1 MMTNGDSLPKTDK
14 LSKTKKINQL
24 INKVEMKDFSK
35 KAVAASLSVATAAWL
50 SGAAMLVPVAG
61 AATTAELQ
69 AQIAALLA
77 QITALQAQLGTSAST
92 YSFTRSLTIGS
103 TGADVKALQQWLNAN
118 GYAVSATGVGSAGNE
133 STYFGAKTKAALA
146 KYQAAKG
153 ISPAVGYFGPVT
165 RASLASVTTTT
176 TTTTTTTA
184 TSTNT
189 GVESSMTVKLAPL
202 PGDLTE
208 VKEGQSDIAGVA
220 YEVKATNNQLT
231 LNRLDLNF
239 NKRPWLS
246 FSNISVW
253 DGSTKLAETGPL
265 SSASFNEITASTDY
279 QLRLSGL
286 NLVVDKDQ
294 TKTITVKFS
303 SPVKTE
309 SGSVNV
315 NVTAKAQS
323 FRGTDPLGKTQDGPT
338 GDLAARTVKF
348 LAKTA
353 ADLELSQDTNN
364 PKDRYVQVSLT
375 DTTEVEL
382 LRVKLKATNS
392 DAKLSTLNV
401 GYTATTSVGVTT
413 IIDGLRLYVDS
424 GTTAVAAA
432 SAAAATSSFTSLEDK
447 VGVIAKDTTK
457 TLSIRA
463 IVKKKTGNYGA
474 GEVLSAAINANTT
487 DIVGVDA
494 VSFADATVSGSNI
507 AGKKARFSDKVP
519 SFSLVSATITPKQ
532 TTGSNTTKTD
542 RAESKIRVAVKA
554 LGGDIYIGN
563 DNATV
568 ASSGLAGSSTTPNG
582 QASSVVAAVADSL
595 NSNNTVA
602 ELKTNSWLV
611 PNGQTKVFEV
621 SSQMN
626 VPVGST
632 AGFYQGYV
640 NRALWATTDTIDIIG
655 GGATTT
661 VAGAAGFATNT
672 GSPGDYVS
680 PKAYLEVGFIP

>member
-1 MMTNGDSLPKTDK
+1 M
-14 LSKTKKINQL
+14 SK
-24 INKVEMKDFSK
+24 FST
-35 KAVAASLSVATAAWL
+35 KAVAAGVSVATAAWL
-50 SGAAMLVPVAG
+50 SGAAMFVPVAG
-61 AATTAELQ
+61 ADTTADLQ
-69 AQIAALLA
+69 AQITALLA

-92 YSFTRSLTIGS
+92 YSYTRSLTVGS

-118 GYAVSATGVGSAGNE
+118 GYPVAATGAGSVGNE

-165 RASLASVTTTT
+165 RAALAAAAPAPGTPGTPTTP
-176 TTTTTTTA
+176 
-184 TSTNT
+184 ST

-208 VKEGQSDIAGVA
+208 VKEGQSDVAGVA
-220 YEVKATNNQLT
+220 YEVKATNNSLV
-231 LNRLDLNF
+231 LNRIDLNF

-246 FSNISVW
+246 FSGISVW
-253 DGSTKLAETGPL
+253 DGSTKLFEDTSL
-265 SSASFNEITASTDY
+265 TSSDFNEITASTDY
-279 QLRLSGL
+279 QMRLSGL
-286 NLVVDKDQ
+286 NLTVAKDQ
-294 TKTITVKFS
+294 TKTLTVKFS
-303 SPVKTE
+303 APVKTE
-309 SGSVNV
+309 SGSVNI

-338 GDLAARTVKF
+338 GDLTARTVKF

-353 ADLELSQDTNN
+353 ADIELSQDTAN

-382 LRVKLKATNS
+382 LKVKVKATNS

-413 IIDGLRLYVDS
+413 IIDGLRLYVDG

-432 SAAAATSSFTSLEDK
+432 SAAVATSSFTTLEDK

-457 TLSIRA
+457 VLSIRA

-474 GEVLSAAINANTT
+474 GEVLSAAINANAT

-519 SFSLVSATITPKQ
+519 SFSLISATITPKQ
-532 TTGSNTTKTD
+532 TTGSNTTRTD
-542 RAESKIRVAVKA
+542 KAESKIRVAVKA
-554 LGGDIYIGN
+554 NGGDIYLLN
-563 DNATV
+563 DHATV
-568 ASSGLAGSSTTPNG
+568 GSSGLAGSSTTPHG
-582 QASSVVAAVADSL
+582 QSSSSIAAVADSL
-595 NSNNTVA
+595 NSNNTTA
-602 ELKTNSWLV
+602 ELKTKAWLV

-621 SSQMN
+621 STQMN
-626 VPVGST
+626 VPVAGA

-640 NRALWATTDTIDIIG
+640 NKANWSTSDSDVAAQ
-655 GGATTT
+655 GATSTA
-661 VAGAAGFATNT
+661 AGAAGFATDT